1 MIKVNAENADYIVE
15 GYISLPEVHRSSRT
29 NMITLVNNRVVKNAE
44 INRVVNDSYHSFKP
58 DNRYPIVVLSIT
70 VDPILVDVNIHPTKM
85 DIKFSKLEELT
96 ALISNMVKEK
106 LHKRNLIPHIEVN
119 KEEVEPKKYM
129 KKSN

>member
-1 MIKVNAENADYIVE
+1 
-15 GYISLPEVHRSSRT
+15 
-29 NMITLVNNRVVKNAE
+29 MITLVNNRVVKNAE
-44 INRVVNDSYHSFKP
+44 INRVVNSYHSFKP

-96 ALISNMVKEK
+96 SLISNMIKEK

-119 KEEVEPKKYM
+119 KKKLNLKKYM